1 MTTLIALSAIAGFFD
16 TPSKG
21 FTDWQAAFASKKSV
35 SATVTVNEIGGGTS
49 SYKIDMKKPASLRLE
64 TNDETIV
71 ADGTNIT
78 VFSKKDSIFYKKPQ
92 TVEELKLTLND
103 DQYAMFSGFFGA
115 ALKPVKTV
123 DAGSRTL
130 GGEQV
135 NEVKAFFDKSGK
147 KTTSFYVS
155 PDGVARRA
163 QLTAEAKGQTKPKQ
177 LVFSAKNVVVDGVP
191 VDTLFAF
198 KAPSGSTE
206 MSYED
211 FFGSRW
217 VYDFEEA
224 KMIASKTKKGIF
236 IDFMASWCGPCKKMA
251 AEAFETPEFKA
262 FGKKVVF
269 CKIDIDLNPALAQQ
283 YGVEAIPNVFVL
295 KSDGTKVGSV
305 LGYGDLA
312 TFMTDMNGLI
322 NSL

>member
-21 FTDWQAAFASKKSV
+21 FIDWQTALAGKKSV
-35 SATVTVNEIGGGTS
+35 SATVTVNEVGGGSS

-64 TNDETIV
+64 TSDETIV

-78 VFSKKDSIFYKKPQ
+78 VFSKKDNIFYKKPQ
-92 TVEELKLTLND
+92 TLDELKVTLNE
-103 DQYAMFSGFFGA
+103 DQYSMFSGFFGTS
-115 ALKPVKTV
+115 LKPVKTV
-123 DAGSRTL
+123 DAGAKSL

-135 NEVKAFFDKSGK
+135 SEIKAFFDKSGK
-147 KTTSFYVS
+147 KTTSFFVS
-155 PDGVARRA
+155 PDGVARKA
-163 QLTAEAKGQTKPKQ
+163 QLTATAKGQTKPKQ
-177 LVFSAKNVVVDGVP
+177 LVFSAKNVVIDGVA

-198 KAPSGSTE
+198 KAPTGATE

-224 KMIASKTKKGIF
+224 KMIAAKTNKGIF
-236 IDFMASWCGPCKKMA
+236 VDFMASWCGPCKRMA
-251 AEAFETPEFKA
+251 ADAFETPEFKA

-269 CKIDIDLNPALAQQ
+269 CQIDIDLNPTLAEQ
-283 YGVEAIPNVFVL
+283 YGIDAIPHVFVL
-295 KSDGTKVGSV
+295 KADGSKVGDI
-305 LGYGDLA
+305 LGYGDLGG
-312 TFMTDMNGLI
+312 FMTEITGII

>member
-1 MTTLIALSAIAGFFD
+1 MTTLIALSAIAGFLD

-21 FTDWQAAFASKKSV
+21 FTDWQTALAGKKSV
-35 SATVTVNEIGGGTS
+35 SATVTINEVGGVTS

-64 TNDETIV
+64 TTEETIV

-78 VFSKKDSIFYKKPQ
+78 VFSKKDNVFYKKPQ
-92 TVEELKLTLND
+92 TAEELKVTLNE
-103 DQYAMFSGFFGA
+103 DQYAMFSGFFGSA
-115 ALKPVKTV
+115 PKVVKTV

-130 GGEQV
+130 GGEPV

-147 KTTSFYVS
+147 KTTSFFVS

-163 QLTAEAKGQTKPKQ
+163 NLTAEAKGQSKPKQ
-177 LVFSAKNVVVDGVP
+177 LVFSAKNVVIDGAA

-198 KAPSGSTE
+198 KAPTGSTE

-217 VYDFEEA
+217 VYDFDEA
-224 KMIASKTKKGIF
+224 MMIAKKTNKGIF
-236 IDFMASWCGPCKKMA
+236 VDFMASWCGPCKMMA
-251 AEAFETPEFKA
+251 ATAFDTPEFKA

-269 CKIDIDLNPALAQQ
+269 CQIDIDLNPALAEK

-295 KSDGTKVGSV
+295 KSDGTKVGSI
-305 LGYGDLA
+305 LGWSGLS
-312 TFMTDMNGLI
+312 TFMSKMDGLV